1 MFYSWSTS
9 IYTHTAQR
17 VWGLNSCTALR
28 THLSVRLINEK
39 KATIYQME
47 LSNGGA
53 RIPTKLG
60 RGQDVSYISLSLF
73 DVQNQKKDNFLLAK
87 RGFRPCLFNM
97 LLMVLTKTALEY
109 ELINFFF
116 FAIHQRRELFGANT
130 FVAHTQQLHYLNIPE
145 KARRIDLI
153 ANDISAR
160 INKQWRLTVRISAA
174 ACCFTPPTHC

>member
-116 FAIHQRRELFGANT
+116 LPYISEESCLVQIRLWRTHNNFIIWIFLKRRAGLTWLQMT
-130 FVAHTQQLHYLNIPE
+130 FLHE
-145 KARRIDLI
+145 
-153 ANDISAR
+153 
-160 INKQWRLTVRISAA
+160 
-174 ACCFTPPTHC
+174 